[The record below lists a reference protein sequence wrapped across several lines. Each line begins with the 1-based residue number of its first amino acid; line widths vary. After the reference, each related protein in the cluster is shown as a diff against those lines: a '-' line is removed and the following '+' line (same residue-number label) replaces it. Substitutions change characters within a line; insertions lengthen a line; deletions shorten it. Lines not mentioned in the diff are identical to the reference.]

1 MTSANI
7 RPLNEELKKITEND
21 LNEMENR
28 ISDDIAD
35 LRTWIEKQPH
45 LKARTDDQFLVAFL
59 RGCKYSLEKA
69 KSKMDY
75 FYTMRTM
82 MPELFAHNEMNEKM
96 LNLCRTG

>member
-21 LNEMENR
+21 LNEVENR
-28 ISDDIAD
+28 IADDIAD

-45 LKARTDDQFLVAFL
+45 LKARTVDQFLVAFL
-59 RGCKYSLEKA
+59 RACKYSLEKA
-69 KSKMDY
+69 KSKVDY
-75 FYTMRTM
+75 FYTIRSM

-96 LNLCRTG
+96 LNFCRTG